1 MTFIGIRSG
10 SGGRPELT
18 LQSSHLSPRTLRTGA
33 DSARIALVGTTA
45 LLLAGDHVRIGIDV
59 GPGCHLEMI
68 DTAGTVAYDG
78 RGGSSSWTVDITVA
92 DGASLVWKAEP
103 FVVADGADVV
113 RTTTVT
119 LAPTGS
125 ALLRETLVLG
135 RSGETGGS
143 LLARTRVTHGGRP
156 LLAEDLDLTDR
167 RTRSRPGVL
176 GSHQVL
182 DTVSLL
188 GRRPP
193 SMHPTPGTRLFPLA
207 GEGAVARF
215 LGDELHRS
223 GVSAVLGSWRTSVQA
238 GVRSEV
244 GVGLDVAAAR

>member
-1 MTFIGIRSG
+1 VTFVGIRAG

-18 LQSSHLSPRTLRTGA
+18 LESSHLSPRILRTTA
-33 DSARIALVGTTA
+33 DGARIALVGTTA

-59 GPGCHLEMI
+59 GEGCHLEMV

-78 RGGSSSWTVDITVA
+78 RGGASSWTVDITVA
-92 DGASLVWKAEP
+92 EGASLTWKAEP

-113 RTTTVT
+113 RTTRIQ
-119 LAPTGS
+119 LAPTGV

-135 RSGETGGS
+135 RSGERGGS
-143 LLARTRVTHGGRP
+143 LWSGTRVDHGGRP

-167 RTRSRPGVL
+167 RRRHRVGLL
-176 GSHQVL
+176 GTHRIV

-193 SMHPTPGTRLFPLA
+193 PGQQPAVRLFPLA
-207 GEGAVARF
+207 GEGAVARH
-215 LGDELHRS
+215 LGAEAHRS
-223 GVSAVLGSWRTSVQA
+223 GAAEVFQDWRREVRPVTA
-238 GVRSEV
+238 GR
-244 GVGLDVAAAR
+244 